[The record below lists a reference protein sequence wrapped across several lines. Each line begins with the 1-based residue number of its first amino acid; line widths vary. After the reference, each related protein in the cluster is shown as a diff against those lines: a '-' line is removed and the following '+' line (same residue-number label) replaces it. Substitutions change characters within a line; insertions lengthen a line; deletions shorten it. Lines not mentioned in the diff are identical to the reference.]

1 MITVDTCEDAEVWD
15 NKVLDLGGHPLQ
27 LYGWGE
33 LKSAHNWSAVRLI
46 IADDTATIG
55 VAQVLRR
62 KLPGPFRSL
71 YYIPRGP
78 VALDGR
84 ESDVYEALSGYAK
97 QHLKGTV
104 LTVEPDS
111 EKGPDTKGWRH
122 SHNTILIPRT
132 LILDITK
139 PEDELLSAMTKKTRQ
154 YIRKSGREGVTIRQ
168 VSSRDDIARC
178 LEIYHQTAARAHFA
192 LHGDQYYYDVHDKL
206 GEASVVFMA
215 YEGDTPVS
223 FVWLAISSSTAF
235 ELYGGM
241 NDRGQELRA
250 NYALKWHAITKCK
263 QWGMSRYDMNGL
275 LNDGVSTFKQ
285 GFASHETMLAG
296 TYDYPLSPLY
306 GVWTTVLP
314 KVRAVLRK
322 FKSLR

>member
-1 MITVDTCEDAEVWD
+1 MITVDTCEDAEIWD
-15 NKVLDLGGHPLQ
+15 NQVLDLDGHPLQ
-27 LYGWGE
+27 LYGWGA

-46 IADDTATIG
+46 IADDSVTIG
-55 VAQVLRR
+55 AAQVLRR
-62 KLPGPFRSL
+62 RLPGPFGSL

-78 VALDGR
+78 AALSDR
-84 ESDVYEALSGYAK
+84 EADVYEAVATYVK

-111 EKGPDTKGWRH
+111 ERGPDSRGWRR
-122 SHNTILIPRT
+122 SSNTILIPRT

-139 PEDELLSAMTKKTRQ
+139 PEDELLAAMTKKTRQ

-168 VSSRDDIARC
+168 VISHEDIARC
-178 LEIYHQTAARAHFA
+178 LEIYHQTADRAHFA

-206 GEASVVFMA
+206 GEASVVFVA

-223 FVWLAISSSTAF
+223 FVWLAISGSTAF

-250 NYALKWHAITKCK
+250 NYALKWHAIMTCK
-263 QWGMSRYDMNGL
+263 RWGMSRYDMNGL

-306 GVWTTVLP
+306 GVWITVLP
-314 KVRAVLRK
+314 KVRAILRK
-322 FKSLR
+322 VKSLR